1 MRAIRILF
9 YGDSLVYSPN
19 DEAGLGGIPGRV
31 YDLLTTQFGAASI
44 QLVGQ
49 FAVAAHSGQFHEGH
63 GGQESQALLDGVDNL
78 LVGSGGAL
86 PSNLPLCGAR
96 GRHQNI
102 DIFIDMGGGG
112 DVNDHL
118 VPATWATMQLNRLIR
133 IRERLNQTDPNCIIV
148 VAGGCTD
155 WGGADAPTAAANH
168 QSVLDYNALYQSNVV
183 TPFNAL
189 YPTQTLKQGWDW
201 YNVTGLYS
209 VNGVAYWGG
218 SGVDIVHFNAAGNT
232 VQAAALAPV
241 LAPYVQAIR
250 EASMGT
256 LSTYAKNALIDHFR
270 NKTTHTPAATHYY
283 HLYVNGVAVSG
294 NGYAV
299 LSKTN
304 NTTTYSN
311 AASRNKTNAID
322 LTWASPS
329 GGNWGNVDEVRITD
343 NATAGAGNELARDT
357 FTAVPVGTTA
367 GPGSTDTGPFSIPAG
382 FLTISAGTPVATG
395 GLADAVVHG
404 LLDLM
409 FGATAY
415 TQLVTTYG
423 SYWAGDPQGGGA
435 QAGSRVA
442 LTQATKWGAASS
454 GVAVTA
460 SDTALTQQVS
470 GTYWAEHD
478 ASVAGNLLLSTPRPA
493 TVGANG
499 TIVAGSLKTT
509 LT

>member
-1 MRAIRILF
+1 MRPARILF
-9 YGDSLVYSPN
+9 YGDSLDNGST
-19 DEAGLGGIPGRV
+19 DEENEGGIPGRA
-31 YDLLTTQFGAASI
+31 YDLLVAEFGAGSV
-44 QLVGQ
+44 QMVGQ
-49 FAVAAHSGQFHEGH
+49 FAIENHSGQFHEGH

-78 LVGSGGAL
+78 LVGSGSAL
-86 PSNLPLCGAR
+86 PSNLPLTGYL
-96 GRHQNI
+96 GRHQAL
-102 DIFIDMGGGG
+102 DIFIDNGGGG

-118 VPATWATMQLNRLIR
+118 DPSVWAALQLARLIR
-133 IRERLNQTDPNCIIV
+133 IRERLNQTSPNCVIV
-148 VAGGCTD
+148 VGGGCTD
-155 WGGADAPTAAANH
+155 WGGATGPEAAANH
-168 QSVLDYNALYQSNVV
+168 QSVLDYNAVYPAEVV
-183 TPFNAL
+183 APFNAL
-189 YPTQTLKQGWDW
+189 YPSQPLVEGWDW

-209 VNGVAYWGG
+209 VNGPTYWG
-218 SGVDIVHFNAAGNT
+218 SDIVHFNAAGSQ
-232 VQAAALAPV
+232 VQAEALVNNVLIALVTALRGAA
-241 LAPYVQAIR
+241 
-250 EASMGT
+250 MGT
-256 LSTYAKNALIDHFR
+256 LSTYAKNALVDHFR
-270 NKTTHTPAATHYY
+270 NKATHSPAATHYY
-283 HLYVNGVAVSG
+283 HLYAGGVAVSG
-294 NGYAV
+294 NGYSA

-311 AASRNKTNAID
+311 ASSRNKTNGVD
-322 LTWASPS
+322 LTWPSPS

-367 GPGSTDTGPFSIPAG
+367 GPGGTDTGPFSIPAG
-382 FLTISAGTPVATG
+382 FLNISAGTPVATG
-395 GLADAVVHG
+395 GLADSVADG

-442 LTQATKWGAASS
+442 LTQATKWGAASG

-460 SDTALTQQVS
+460 SDTALTQQLT

-493 TVGANG
+493 AVGANG